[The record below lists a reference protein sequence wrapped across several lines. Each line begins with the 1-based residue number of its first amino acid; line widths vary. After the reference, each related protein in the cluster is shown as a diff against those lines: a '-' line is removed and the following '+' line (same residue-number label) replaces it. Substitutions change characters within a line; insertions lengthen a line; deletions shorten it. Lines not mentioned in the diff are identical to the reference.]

1 MRTQGVRLDPFGYRR
16 GCMKIGFAL
25 EGCKR
30 FYFVRVSGENGFV
43 WYFRRVRHGELLCC
57 MAGVTRGRDLRVG
70 IAASG
75 DLPSLRNS
83 TERGSS
89 PK

>member
-1 MRTQGVRLDPFGYRR
+1 MVQVVLFCYGWEVEMGSFG
-16 GCMKIGFAL
+16 I
-25 EGCKR
+25 
-30 FYFVRVSGENGFV
+30 FVGSGM
-43 WYFRRVRHGELLCC
+43 GELLCC
-57 MAGVTRGRDLRVG
+57 MAGVTRGRDLCVG

-75 DLPSLRNS
+75 DLPSSRSS